1 MKILV
6 TGGTNGMGKGVA
18 KVLAGIDNQ
27 VHEVIILCRSKELGE
42 ATIRELEN
50 VTKNKKISI
59 ILCDLARLSDVRAAI
74 DEIQSKHKFLDGIF
88 INAGLGYAATQ
99 VETEDGMDSHFQ
111 VNYLSQFMLTLNLLN
126 LLENS
131 ENGGRVIF
139 NVTRGGKIFWD
150 DIQMKQNW
158 GFENG
163 IHQAMV
169 AKRMFL
175 VKLNDLYRV
184 SKGSKVS
191 FIGFEISKTVWS
203 NQLNIIPASM
213 RIMATIMK
221 YLGKFISIEECGKIM
236 TPLFT
241 ENQEESLKKS
251 GKFITWKKNSFIEIS
266 EDKIVFDH
274 EMQDRLWKTS
284 LELCNDE
291 KTTQIAEEVRSQKSE
306 VRRRTY

>member
-27 VHEVIILCRSKELGE
+27 IHEVIILCRSKELGE
-42 ATIRELEN
+42 ATIKELEN

-59 ILCDLARLSDVRAAI
+59 ILCDLAKLTDVRLAI
-74 DEIQSKHKFLDGIF
+74 DEIQSKHKFLDCIF
-88 INAGLGYAATQ
+88 INAGLGYAAKR

-150 DIQMKQNW
+150 DIQMNKNW
-158 GFENG
+158 SFENG

-175 VKLNDLYRV
+175 VKLNDLYRG

-203 NQLNIIPASM
+203 NQLNIIPVSM
-213 RIMATIMK
+213 RTMATIMK
-221 YLGKFISIEECGKIM
+221 FFGTFISIEECGITM
-236 TPLFT
+236 APLFT
-241 ENQEESLKKS
+241 EKQEESLKKS
-251 GKFITWKKNSFIEIS
+251 GKFITWKKNNFIELI

-284 LELCNDE
+284 LELCMDE
-291 KTTQIAEEVRSQKSE
+291 KTTRIAENLQ
-306 VRRRTY
+306 

>member
-1 MKILV
+1 MKVLV

-27 VHEVIILCRSKELGE
+27 IHEVILLCRSKELGE
-42 ATIRELEN
+42 ATIKEIESSTR
-50 VTKNKKISI
+50 NKKISI
-59 ILCDLARLSDVRAAI
+59 ILCDLAKLTDVRDAI
-74 DEIQSKHKFLDGIF
+74 SKIQSKHNFLDCIF
-88 INAGLGYAATQ
+88 INAGLGYAAKR

-131 ENGGRVIF
+131 QNGGRVIF

-150 DIQMKQNW
+150 DIQMKKGW
-158 GFENG
+158 SFENG

-175 VKLNDLYRV
+175 VRLHDLY
-184 SKGSKVS
+184 KGVKAPKVS

-203 NQLNIIPASM
+203 NQINIIPVSM
-213 RIMATIMK
+213 KIMATMMK
-221 YLGKFISIEECGKIM
+221 YFGTFISIEECGIIM
-236 TPLFT
+236 AQLFT
-241 ENQEESLKKS
+241 ENKEESLKKS
-251 GKFITWKKNSFIEIS
+251 GTFITWKKNEFIS
-266 EDKIVFDH
+266 MKEDETVFDQ
-274 EMQDRLWKTS
+274 EMQDRLWKIS

-291 KTTQIAEEVRSQKSE
+291 KTNRIGDSLQLQSKTKQ
-306 VRRRTY
+306 

>member
-27 VHEVIILCRSKELGE
+27 IHEVILLCRSKELGE
-42 ATIRELEN
+42 ATIKEIESSTN
-50 VTKNKKISI
+50 NKKISI
-59 ILCDLARLSDVRAAI
+59 VICDLTKLSDVQNAI
-74 DEIQSKHKFLDGIF
+74 KEIQSQHKYLDCIF
-88 INAGLGYAATQ
+88 INAGLGYAAKR

-175 VKLNDLYRV
+175 VKLNDLYRG

-203 NQLNIIPASM
+203 NQLNIIPVSM
-213 RIMATIMK
+213 RTMATIMK
-221 YLGKFISIEECGKIM
+221 FFGTFISIEECGIIM
-236 TPLFT
+236 APLFT
-241 ENQEESLKKS
+241 EKQEESLKKS
-251 GKFITWKKNSFIEIS
+251 GKFITWKKNSFIELI

-284 LELCNDE
+284 LELCMDE
-291 KTTQIAEEVRSQKSE
+291 KTTRIAENLQ
-306 VRRRTY
+306 

>member
-27 VHEVIILCRSKELGE
+27 IHEVILLCRSKELGE

-50 VTKNKKISI
+50 ATRNKKISI
-59 ILCDLARLSDVRAAI
+59 ILCDLAKLTDVRKAI
-74 DEIQSKHKFLDGIF
+74 DEIQIKHNFIDCIF
-88 INAGLGYAATQ
+88 INAGLGYAAQ
-99 VETEDGMDSHFQ
+99 RVETEDGMDSHFQ

-126 LLENS
+126 LLEKS

-150 DIQMKQNW
+150 DIQMKKNW
-158 GFENG
+158 SFENG

-175 VKLNDLYRV
+175 FMLDDLYIRFN
-184 SKGSKVS
+184 GSKVS

-203 NQLNIIPASM
+203 NQINIIPASM
-213 RIMATIMK
+213 KIMATIMK
-221 YLGKFISIEECGKIM
+221 FFGTFISIEKCGLIM
-236 TPLFT
+236 APLFT
-241 ENQEESLKKS
+241 EKHEEIRKKS
-251 GKFITWKKNSFIEIS
+251 GKFITWKNNKFIEIK
-266 EDKIVFDH
+266 EDKVVLNQEI
-274 EMQDRLWKTS
+274 QDRLWKTS
-284 LELCNDE
+284 LELCRDE
-291 KTTQIAEEVRSQKSE
+291 KTVQIAESLYASAK
-306 VRRRTY
+306 